1 MNGGPIKKVYRLQE
15 NRYYSRDDLAR
26 GLGDCSPEDVS
37 AFVKYMRE
45 CEVCKS
51 KPNDKK
57 VSFQYVGIVEF
68 SCTDEPSPS
77 ERRIVFIEP
86 KFFPEDR
93 AVDTAEGM
101 DAAQKIILKAI
112 LKYRKDQQIS
122 LFSNGHITSYEGCS
136 PRLSTYLALVIDVME
151 KGIYQ
156 VPKVELVVNGLGD
169 TDWNETFAT
178 VDPFFLQD
186 GPCYVNTVSREIGYD
201 DDTYISRLQMC
212 LATKC
217 LAYFED
223 IGIAE
228 PLGLFLE
235 SPYDGELSDFGSE
248 SYQQYRI
255 ANELRTQFVDDKKQ
269 TLKLMEA
276 VLEDKAYGSDSL
288 EFQSFGI
295 SGFHAL
301 WEKAIKEVFCDE
313 LEKSPGMVFN
323 DEELGKLIN
332 GDKSF
337 KTKQNIPL
345 KEFIDAPQWIKPG
358 TDDEGVIASNT
369 DGEADRL
376 KPDFVAVPRKDDKAS
391 ALVILDAKYYR
402 PEFKEHSIAAAPG
415 VGDVDKQVLY
425 QVAYNGI
432 VQSCK
437 LDVHNAFI
445 FPMWRLNW
453 NDDTEIY
460 SELFARVR
468 VPSLAAIVEKPEF
481 NAYMLDGMALL
492 KRYVY
497 NDSDDDHV
505 SLMKIFEGEKT
516 CP

>member
-1 MNGGPIKKVYRLQE
+1 MDGGPIKKVYRLQE
-15 NRYYSRDDLAR
+15 NCYYKRDELSRVL
-26 GLGDCSPEDVS
+26 DCSPQDVS
-37 AFVKYMRE
+37 VFVRYMQE

-51 KPNDKK
+51 RPNDKE

-68 SCTDEPSPS
+68 ACANNPSSS

-112 LKYRKDQQIS
+112 LKYRKGQQVS
-122 LFSNGHITSYEGCS
+122 LFSNGRIASYEGCS
-136 PRLSTYLALVIDVME
+136 TRLSAYLALIIDVME

-156 VPKVELVVNGLGD
+156 VPKVELVVNGQGD

-186 GPCYVNTVSREIGYD
+186 GPCYVNTVNREIGYD

-269 TLKLMEA
+269 TLKLMQA
-276 VLEDKAYGSDSL
+276 VLEDKTYGADSL

-301 WEKAIKEVFCDE
+301 WEKAIKEVLGDE
-313 LEKSPGMVFN
+313 LEKSP
-323 DEELGKLIN
+323 EQLGIKLT
-332 GDKSF
+332 DASKSKF
-337 KTKQNIPL
+337 HRPL
-345 KEFIDAPQWIKPG
+345 KEFIDAPRWILPG
-358 TDDEGVIASNT
+358 SQNEEGLEAKSE
-369 DGEADRL
+369 GETDRL
-376 KPDFVAVPRKDDKAS
+376 KPDFVAILTDEGHS
-391 ALVILDAKYYR
+391 TLCILDAKYYK
-402 PEFKEHSIAAAPG
+402 PKGSDNSISGVPG
-415 VGDVDKQVLY
+415 VGDIDKQLLY
-425 QVAYNGI
+425 QLAYQELIDENNLS
-432 VQSCK
+432 VE
-437 LDVHNAFI
+437 NAFL
-445 FPMWRLNW
+445 FPDYR
-453 NDDTEIY
+453 EIDEDNR
-460 SELFARVR
+460 SISAKLFATVK
-468 VPSLAAIVEKPEF
+468 VPILASAFDNKPEF
-481 NAYMLDGMALL
+481 KTYLLDGMSLL
-492 KRYVY
+492 RRYVY
-497 NDSDDDHV
+497 NENDDASHN
-505 SLMKIFEGEKT
+505 LLRKT
-516 CP
+516 LEAPQVVVEASQ